1 MRQGTM
7 RQGTMRGEMDG
18 RVCLVTG
25 ATSGIGLVTARVL
38 AERGAD
44 VTLLARNPA
53 KAEAVVAAIKEQT
66 GNPNI
71 SALIADLS
79 VRAQARH
86 AADEF
91 RARHERLHVLVNNA
105 GAVFFGRR
113 RESADGIE
121 MTLALNHLAPF
132 LLTNLLLETL
142 KASAPAR
149 VVTVASAAHTGA
161 HIPFDDLWHRRRYFA
176 FGVYGETKLANILFT
191 YELARRLDGTGVTA
205 NALHPGFVAS
215 NFGHGETRLWNM
227 AFTLARPFAISTE
240 RGAQTSIYLASS
252 PEVEGVSGRYF
263 ANQRPVRSSRAAYD
277 RAAARRFWEVSEQLT
292 GLAAGATAQSA

>member
-7 RQGTMRGEMDG
+7 RWEMEG

-25 ATSGIGLVTARVL
+25 ATSGIGLVTARAL

-44 VTLLARNPA
+44 VILLARNPA
-53 KAEAVVAAIKEQT
+53 KAEAVVAGIKEQT
-66 GNPNI
+66 GNHNV

-79 VRAQARH
+79 VQAQVRRAAE
-86 AADEF
+86 EF
-91 RARHERLHVLVNNA
+91 RARHDRLHVLVNNA

-121 MTLALNHLAPF
+121 MTFALNHLAPF

-149 VVTVASAAHTGA
+149 VVTVASAVHAGA
-161 HIPFDDLWHRRRYFA
+161 HIPFDDVQHRRRYLA

-191 YELARRLDGTGVTA
+191 YELARQLDGTGVTA

-215 NFGHGETRLWNM
+215 NFGHGETRLWDL
-227 AFTLARPFAISTE
+227 AFTLGRPFAISAE
-240 RGAQTSIYLASS
+240 RGAQTSIYLATS

-263 ANQRPVRSSRAAYD
+263 ANRRPVRSSRASYD
-277 RAAARRFWEVSEQLT
+277 REAARRLWQVSGQLT
-292 GLAAGATAQSA
+292 ALGDATAQSA

>member
-1 MRQGTM
+1 MRQGDV
-7 RQGTMRGEMDG
+7 RREMEG

-25 ATSGIGLVTARVL
+25 ATSGIGLVTARAL

-44 VTLLARNPA
+44 VTLLARTPA
-53 KAEAVVAAIKEQT
+53 KAEAVVAGIKEQT
-66 GNPNI
+66 GNPNV

-79 VRAQARH
+79 VREQVRR
-86 AADEF
+86 AAGEF
-91 RARHERLHVLVNNA
+91 RARHDHLHVLVNNA
-105 GAVFFGRR
+105 GAVFGRR

-132 LLTNLLLETL
+132 LLTNLLLDML

-161 HIPFDDLWHRRRYFA
+161 HIPFDDLQHRRRYFA

-191 YELARRLDGTGVTA
+191 YELARRLEGSGVTA

-215 NFGHGETRLWNM
+215 NFGRGDTRFWDV
-227 AFTLARPFAISTE
+227 AFTLARPFAISAE
-240 RGAQTSIYLASS
+240 RGAQTSIYLATS
-252 PEVEGVSGRYF
+252 PEVEGISGRYF
-263 ANQRPVRSSRAAYD
+263 ANRRPVRSSGASYD
-277 RAAARRFWEVSEQLT
+277 RDAARRLWQVSEQLT
-292 GLAAGATAQSA
+292 GLATGAAV

>member
-1 MRQGTM
+1 MRQGSM
-7 RQGTMRGEMDG
+7 RREMEG

-25 ATSGIGLVTARVL
+25 ATSGIGLVTARAL

-44 VTLLARNPA
+44 VTLLVRSPA
-53 KAEAVVAAIKEQT
+53 KAEAVVAGIKEQT
-66 GNPNI
+66 GNPNV

-79 VRAQARH
+79 VQAQVRRAAEQFGARH
-86 AADEF
+86 D
-91 RARHERLHVLVNNA
+91 RLHVLVNNA
-105 GAVFFGRR
+105 GGVFFGRR

-121 MTLALNHLAPF
+121 MTFALNHLAPF

-149 VVTVASAAHTGA
+149 VVTVASAAHAGA
-161 HIPFDDLWHRRRYFA
+161 HIPFDDVQHRRRYVA

-191 YELARRLDGTGVTA
+191 YELARRLDGTDVTA

-215 NFGHGETRLWNM
+215 NFGHGETRLWDM

-240 RGAQTSIYLASS
+240 RGAQTSIYLATS

-263 ANQRPVRSSRAAYD
+263 ANQRPVRSSGASYD
-277 RAAARRFWEVSEQLT
+277 REAARRLWEVSEQLT
-292 GLAAGATAQSA
+292 GLGGATAQSA